1 MAKWDAKHC
10 SFFPWDHADNGI
22 TLENKFVFFFLKK
35 KRENVNILLFLVDI

>member
-10 SFFPWDHADNGI
+10 SFFPWDHADNRI
-22 TLENKFVFFFLKK
+22 TLENKFGLFFFK